1 MAWKR
6 ILSSAV
12 GEVEDGL
19 WSNCIRAGD
28 LLFVSGQV
36 ARSTTSA
43 NTAGEI
49 VGDGEYE
56 QSRYI
61 FERIRHLVEA
71 AGGKM
76 SDIVKLNIYVVDIKK
91 NREIWRAR
99 REFFS
104 GDFPTSTLVQVSA
117 LGRPEILVE
126 IEAVA
131 YLGDK

>member
-6 ILSSAV
+6 IVSPAV

-36 ARSTTSA
+36 ARSTKSA

-49 VGDGEYE
+49 VGNGEYE
-56 QSRYI
+56 QSRYV

-71 AGGKM
+71 AGGQM
-76 SDIVKLNIYVVDIKK
+76 SDVVKLNIYVVDIRRNK
-91 NREIWRAR
+91 EIWRAR
-99 REFFS
+99 REFFR

-131 YLGDK
+131 YLGDR